1 MLDPF
6 YARQIYPAFLR
17 IPHDPLSPPSQDAS
31 CLWQDPRTGRYY
43 AFLKD
48 RLGNNRSRML
58 AHSDDFRTRSE
69 PQWNITPD
77 HGDHAGTNFYN
88 QSAFKLCVR
97 TLGFPNLY
105 DLTTQTT
112 SARAKSP
119 SRSSAPRREP
129 APRDRLEDPNES
141 RRAQG

>member
-1 MLDPF
+1 
-6 YARQIYPAFLR
+6 
-17 IPHDPLSPPSQDAS
+17 
-31 CLWQDPRTGRYY
+31 
-43 AFLKD
+43 
-48 RLGNNRSRML
+48 ML

-119 SRSSAPRREP
+119 SRSSAPGESLRREIVWKP
-129 APRDRLEDPNES
+129 QTNLDALKGKNIRLEISGRNVVAYSAAFE
-141 RRAQG
+141 A